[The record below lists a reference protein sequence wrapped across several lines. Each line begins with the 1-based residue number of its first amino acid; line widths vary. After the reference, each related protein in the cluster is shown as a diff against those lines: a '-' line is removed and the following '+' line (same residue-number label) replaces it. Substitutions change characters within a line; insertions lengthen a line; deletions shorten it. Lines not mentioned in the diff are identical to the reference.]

1 MPRMS
6 ISNLLPISISDA
18 LFTKVQ
24 QRVLSLLFTHPDRNF
39 YTNEIIGLV
48 GSGTGAV
55 QRELARLESSGLV
68 TAIQIGRQKH
78 YQANTAAPVFAEL
91 RGLVMKTFGLVD
103 VLRAALSPLQD
114 QIACAF
120 IFGSVAKS
128 QDTAASDID
137 LMIISD
143 HLTYAEVFTTL
154 EETTHTL
161 MRPINPTVYSRKE
174 LQKRI
179 GESNAFVTRVLEQP
193 RLWIAGKESELSLTE
208 SLRTGEIAHGGTP

>member
-1 MPRMS
+1 MQ
-6 ISNLLPISISDA
+6 PISISDA

-78 YQANTAAPVFAEL
+78 YQANVASPVFVEL
-91 RGLVMKTFGLVD
+91 RGLIMKTCGLVE
-103 VLRAALSPLQD
+103 VLRAALAPLQD

-154 EETTHTL
+154 EETAHTL

-179 GESNAFVTRVLEQP
+179 GEGNAFVMRVLEQP
-193 RLWIAGKESELSLTE
+193 RLWIAGKESELSTTE
-208 SLRTGEIAHGGTP
+208 SLRTGEIADGRKT